1 MLFIVSMHRM
11 LRTICVRVCVRV
23 CVEIVAERRTD
34 RRWMYW
40 RSSEH
45 LIRKYFGFVVILVE
59 PQDGGELECALE

>member
-1 MLFIVSMHRM
+1 M
-11 LRTICVRVCVRV
+11 LRTICARV
-23 CVEIVAERRTD
+23 CVEIVVERRTD

-59 PQDGGELECALE
+59 PQDRGELQCTLE